1 MRGSKEGVGM
11 QVPRLLR
18 RSVIPFLVLAEPLL
32 FVLFQGSPYCRPVCF
47 QPTTAGLAG
56 LGVALIGTAFV
67 AGFVTVWL
75 ADERLPRFLG
85 SPSNLTIALLLG
97 VFVTFVAV
105 LGLETTSSSG
115 TVWTPVLWPV
125 SVLLFFPVWLL
136 YAATFPLSILAD
148 SIGLTL
154 GAGGTIVVRG
164 VVVVA
169 GFGLS
174 ALWQA
179 TLAMVITEAASEVG
193 REVIG

>member
-1 MRGSKEGVGM
+1 M

-47 QPTTAGLAG
+47 QPTTAGVAG
-56 LGVALIGTAFV
+56 VGVALIGTAFV